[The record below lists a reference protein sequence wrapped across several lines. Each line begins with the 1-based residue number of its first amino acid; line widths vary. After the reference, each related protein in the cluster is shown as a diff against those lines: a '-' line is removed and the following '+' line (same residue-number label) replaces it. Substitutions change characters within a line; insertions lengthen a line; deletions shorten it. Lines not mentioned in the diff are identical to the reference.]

1 MLRQLLKLTF
11 VFALLL
17 TGLNLSAQKN
27 VVFEL
32 DGGYSMIGDNSQTG
46 FGLNADLG
54 YTFWGRLTPTVGYQ
68 FHTFANQRN
77 HYDTNANIDLAY
89 FAVKVTALKFKWFS
103 LDLGPLAFRRMWK
116 QEYKVHDGYTVYKD
130 GLTMDGNNIYSYY
143 KPQWGYGG
151 VAGVK
156 FDLFKK
162 SGVKLDVTYQ
172 IDTDRK
178 DSMMFYSGGVFFR
191 F

>member
-89 FAVKVTALKFKWFS
+89 LAVKVTALKFKWFS

-130 GLTMDGNNIYSYY
+130 GLTMDGKQYLFLLQASMGLWWCCRCKIRSI
-143 KPQWGYGG
+143 QEIRCQ
-151 VAGVK
+151 AGCY
-156 FDLFKK
+156 L
-162 SGVKLDVTYQ
+162 S
-172 IDTDRK
+172 DR
-178 DSMMFYSGGVFFR
+178 YR
-191 F
+191 P

>member
-54 YTFWGRLTPTVGYQ
+54 YTF
-68 FHTFANQRN
+68 
-77 HYDTNANIDLAY
+77 
-89 FAVKVTALKFKWFS
+89 
-103 LDLGPLAFRRMWK
+103 
-116 QEYKVHDGYTVYKD
+116 
-130 GLTMDGNNIYSYY
+130 
-143 KPQWGYGG
+143 
-151 VAGVK
+151 
-156 FDLFKK
+156 
-162 SGVKLDVTYQ
+162 
-172 IDTDRK
+172 
-178 DSMMFYSGGVFFR
+178 
-191 F
+191 